1 VSVVAAAASAAT
13 TLQELATVHDRLP
26 PACVRR
32 LTEKQETSL
41 PPGTKKAVPV
51 IAAQIALAITPK
63 TTLSPADG
71 KI

>member
-1 VSVVAAAASAAT
+1 
-13 TLQELATVHDRLP
+13 
-26 PACVRR
+26 VRR